1 MRLTGEQ
8 RYRQAMLKTRLQSER
23 SAKAYDR
30 GEALFIEGWR
40 TREMLVAEL
49 DRAYAAGLA
58 DGAKRGDPDAA
69 P

>member
-23 SAKAYDR
+23 SAKAFER
-30 GEALFIEGWR
+30 GEALWVEGWR
-40 TREMLVAEL
+40 TRKMLVAEL

-58 DGAKRGDPDAA
+58 DGAMRGDDDAA
-69 P
+69 